1 MQRPPVFAFPP
12 GGFGLAQ
19 QWGSVNVNATAG
31 VGLFPSSIF
40 GLAFVTS
47 PALVRYLSIEP
58 GFTHLSQSFSYRLA
72 HLQPQTCRQVNLQP
86 PCAGPAQGCGYVA
99 LGSPDSS
106 GHRDE
111 ERATCRDNSSSKYD
125 RTLLQLACLG

>member
-58 GFTHLSQSFSYRLA
+58 GFTHLSESFSYRLA
-72 HLQPQTCRQVNLQP
+72 RLLISQARPFLCRTIQRAQV
-86 PCAGPAQGCGYVA
+86 AAV
-99 LGSPDSS
+99 
-106 GHRDE
+106 
-111 ERATCRDNSSSKYD
+111 
-125 RTLLQLACLG
+125 